1 MPALF
6 TTVHFKSTERSTP
19 ALYFTCAGSHRKW
32 RCFHSVRRPPQMDAF
47 VEPIRQYPGQQQ
59 VDRAVQLNV
68 PGKHFPGLT
77 ANEQKAD
84 YQGTAAE
91 YQERHDFER
100 HQKAWGAAH
109 KGPGI
114 RFICRSDAVDDPD
127 TKGFWTTLGL
137 WNRWRHDTYKDNRAG
152 EVEFLDKKP
161 EEPAAPAAAEAAPKT
176 ALPERTWLFCCH
188 SKNIFLA

>member
-1 MPALF
+1 M
-6 TTVHFKSTERSTP
+6 
-19 ALYFTCAGSHRKW
+19 CRKG
-32 RCFHSVRRPPQMDAF
+32 RCFHTLRGALRTMDAF

-137 WNRWRHDTYKDNRAG
+137 WNRWRHDTYKDNRAA

-161 EEPAAPAAAEAAPKT
+161 
-176 ALPERTWLFCCH
+176 
-188 SKNIFLA
+188 